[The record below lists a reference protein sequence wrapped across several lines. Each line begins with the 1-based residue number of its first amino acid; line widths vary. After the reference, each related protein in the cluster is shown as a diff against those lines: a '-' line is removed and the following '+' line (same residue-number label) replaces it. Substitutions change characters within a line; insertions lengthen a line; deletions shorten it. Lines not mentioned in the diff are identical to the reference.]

1 MSLAKLLPLAI
12 EAALMLMVLSLGL
25 KATFA
30 DLFYL
35 FRRPGQLMRALLS
48 MDVIVPLIA
57 VLLAS
62 RFAREAPVKIALVT
76 LALAPLPATFPKKA
90 LKAGCKVSYTV
101 GLMAAI
107 TLVAIVFIPIAL
119 ELISRTFGIT
129 VQMSAAAIWQLVF
142 VSLLVPL
149 VAGVLIHHMAAA
161 FADRVAK
168 PVARTADIVLIAAGI
183 PIAIR
188 VLPALWSLVGDG
200 TVVVLLIFAL
210 LALASGHLLGGPDP
224 EDRTVLA
231 LSSSF
236 RHPGIAL
243 AIAHANFPDQKLAPA
258 AVIMYVALS
267 GIAAKPYLLWLGR
280 RQKRD
285 AGVMSVPDASP

>member
-12 EAALMLMVLSLGL
+12 QAALMLMVLSLGL

-62 RFAREAPVKIALVT
+62 RFARDPPVKIALVT

-107 TLVAIVFIPIAL
+107 TLVAIVFIPISL

-129 VQMSAAAIWQLVF
+129 VQMSVAAIWELVF

-149 VAGVLIHHMAAA
+149 VTGVAIHHVAAA
-161 FADRVAK
+161 FADRVAR
-168 PVARTADIVLIAAGI
+168 PVSRVADIVLIVAVI
-183 PIAIR
+183 PIAIK
-188 VLPALWSLVGDG
+188 VLPAIWSLVGDG

-243 AIAHANFPDQKLAPA
+243 AIAHANFPDQTLAPA

-267 GIAAKPYLLWLGR
+267 GIAAKPYLLWIGR
-280 RQKRD
+280 RQRGD
-285 AGVMSVPDASP
+285 TSVMSVPNASA

>member
-35 FRRPGQLMRALLS
+35 FRRPGQLIRALLS

-62 RFAREAPVKIALVT
+62 KFAREQPVKIALIT

-107 TLVAIVFIPIAL
+107 TLIAIVFIPIAL
-119 ELISRTFGIT
+119 ELIGRTFGIT
-129 VQMSAAAIWQLVF
+129 VQMSAAAA
-142 VSLLVPL
+142 VPH
-149 VAGVLIHHMAAA
+149 VA
-161 FADRVAK
+161 
-168 PVARTADIVLIAAGI
+168 P
-183 PIAIR
+183 
-188 VLPALWSLVGDG
+188 LP
-200 TVVVLLIFAL
+200 TVVQSQPSEPASISRTPLL
-210 LALASGHLLGGPDP
+210 PPP
-224 EDRTVLA
+224 ELTA
-231 LSSSF
+231 
-236 RHPGIAL
+236 
-243 AIAHANFPDQKLAPA
+243 
-258 AVIMYVALS
+258 
-267 GIAAKPYLLWLGR
+267 
-280 RQKRD
+280 
-285 AGVMSVPDASP
+285 